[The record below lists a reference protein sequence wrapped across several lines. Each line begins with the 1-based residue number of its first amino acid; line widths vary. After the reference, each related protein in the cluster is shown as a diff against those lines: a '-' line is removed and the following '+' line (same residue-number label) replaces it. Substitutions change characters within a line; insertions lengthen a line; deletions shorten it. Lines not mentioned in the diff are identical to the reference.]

1 MNNGI
6 TLRWLV
12 LAAVAA
18 AASGLHGAKPI
29 GFDANGHPM
38 YRVGGAKQA
47 QAQPQQEQ
55 RAGGGSDAARRRLV
69 RVALESWTLN
79 ANDGVAKLTFNAGMK
94 IDTLNASA
102 VILQQNQSIAGNP
115 AGSQSFRLCICTSS
129 SSVNGPEVSL
139 GFNRTDK
146 LQMQALDRLAIDR
159 DSTYLI
165 YEPGFMQ
172 TLAGGYPDGLLDGAA
187 LKAAVYIKDY
197 TRPVLWS
204 FDLDLKGAVFGAL
217 NARAAVGYLT
227 LRFSEVMDVSTLR
240 TAAITLRQ
248 TANYT
253 ANVTVAG
260 HPDGQSYAL
269 TSATFASDARD
280 SDVLVLTLGAA
291 DLNAI
296 KLLRGLAIDRNST
309 ALVLNYTA
317 VADMKGLPVQ
327 AITKESNHDSYAGRG
342 WMAAMVC
349 AHYIADN
356 TAPSLV
362 FFMLDNNVGLIRLTF
377 DEAVVVSTLDVTQI
391 AIQTSV
397 NGARRLGEEGE
408 EVEEVEGGGGGGGGG
423 RRRLSSRTLTGGAG
437 GSRPA
442 TGSVDGPSLII
453 KLGTADLN
461 AVKAASTTKGSSFIT
476 LGAGA
481 IQDSSYPQNRMTA
494 VPAGAAFG
502 ANRFI
507 VVGMTGYTL
516 DINGAP
522 NFATLTIAFNGNV
535 NPTTFD
541 ATKLTF
547 QHAKA
552 AGINN
557 ENNANVGACSGIA
570 GDCGRY
576 TLTAASSK
584 TVQAALT
591 NSLVV
596 TIDEVDLNQLKL
608 RQLTAISK
616 ETTWL
621 SVDSSVIKDA
631 NGDEVTPYLDG
642 DVLYPPEKVGT
653 FTQDKVQ
660 PTLQSYDLDMH
671 TGTMT
676 LHFSEVMNASSLNVT
691 KLVLQNNRIQSDGIW
706 YALSDSTVTSA
717 NAASVSVRLS
727 RRDLNALKT
736 IKKLAIDQAHT
747 YLLLYDPAIRDMA
760 GNMVVAIPNGGAQLV
775 ATFTADTGS
784 PTLTGGIAG
793 VRPVAT
799 SFFADFERGVLILT
813 FSEPVDVTTFDPT
826 GVVLMNSTYGNAS
839 EYRLTRTSFAI
850 MTDPLST
857 VAVLQ
862 KTAVKMEL
870 AYVLSGKDRT
880 YYDELFADDVAYNAQ
895 SLSLQL
901 VVADPIKNVVDQKLH
916 AMTSHIIA
924 VQLSTP
930 DLEAMAIM
938 PKFATSMDNTF
949 LKMET
954 KALKDMAG
962 NPIEPILPM
971 AQPGVAAVAGSSSSA
986 GALTPAFFNAD
997 TGRPTLDRYELDMGT
1012 CVMKLTFSEAMS
1024 WKSIDLPKYTLL
1036 PNAGANQTTRGS
1048 STYTPLIG
1056 AHRLTNTGTS
1066 PSLVQNK
1073 DGKVILVTFGAVDCN
1088 SIRRVRSLAKSKAST
1103 WMIVDSGGAKDMSGL
1118 DMLPILSG
1126 AVVGYSPLN
1135 AWKYTADTTPP
1146 QLVEVKMDLANN
1158 RLRLKFSEIV
1168 DMTRFDITKMAL
1180 QQYKKR
1186 SADPDFVTNP
1196 AHTQVAFTTSSFAYD
1211 LLDDPSYC
1219 PSLEPTVFNGKKVYA
1234 RIVENGMVCAMAIGP
1249 NGVDVVMFSR
1259 GVDIAVNI
1267 SASDQ
1272 ARIIAAWPV
1281 GTKAE
1286 DIKQAN
1292 GNVFL
1297 TATGQLVSDFSI
1309 PDPNQSSHKV
1319 VVKVKFLGASW
1330 TPATFTEAV
1339 QLQVRNS
1346 YARFAGV
1353 DVAQVIILNIVFAT
1367 SRRLGGSE
1375 EEEGHS
1381 EGARRRLAV
1390 GDVTFEIHIFVFSAS
1405 SSSALRSNMALVT
1418 DAAVKAELT
1427 ARVTNA
1433 ITLSLIPASIAAAV
1447 NTAVGAMSITSEA
1460 PVAIVIAGNAMSGV
1474 TEELAMGVKTV
1485 TCSSCAGV
1493 GWESRKCSFL
1503 DDRVCTACTL
1513 CPYDHWTIAPC
1524 TISTPGVAGQDTVC
1538 HRCSSCTAGKFV
1550 RRPCGGGV
1558 EAVEGTMTLW
1568 TGYSVAGNK
1577 VGVPTAQGADTY
1589 CRRCRTCEAN
1599 TFETRPC
1606 EMGLDRQCQV
1616 RILRFASRGC
1626 RRLLLL
1632 PFFLSCY
1639 DFPAPHL
1646 THNTSLI
1653 TPLPVCAPQTCDSCT
1668 LSLAQE
1674 RLCAHASVVWRR
1686 VNCCWDTDNTHVKP
1700 CHDIPL
1706 EQFKISARDSHR
1718 DEVWCRKFDREKK
1731 QCMDTMYQNGEEPL
1745 GGHID
1750 ETEHFDGTTSRY
1762 KSVALQ
1768 NGKEG
1773 RIWIT
1778 DTNIPVQSYG
1788 DAADTNRVIPATAAT
1803 HESNVHPGTHPTQ
1816 YTGTQ
1821 NPTTQFGLEHIH
1833 SPPIHNTGN

>member
-1 MNNGI
+1 MIGKGALLHWI
-6 TLRWLV
+6 V

-29 GFDANGHPM
+29 GFDAKGYPM

-55 RAGGGSDAARRRLV
+55 RAGGGTDAARRRLV
-69 RVALESWTLN
+69 SVVLESWTLN
-79 ANDGVAKLTFNAGMK
+79 ANDGIAKLTFNAGMK

-115 AGSQSFRLCICTSS
+115 AGGQSFRLCICTQS
-129 SSVNGPEVSL
+129 SSVDGPEVSL
-139 GFNRTDK
+139 RFNRTDL
-146 LQMQALDRLAIDR
+146 LQLQVNDRLGIDG
-159 DSTYLI
+159 DSAYLI
-165 YEPGFMQ
+165 YEPGLMQ

-187 LKAAVYIKDY
+187 LKAAAYIKDY
-197 TRPVLWS
+197 TRPRLLS

-217 NARAAVGYLT
+217 NERAAVGYLT
-227 LRFSEVMDVSTLR
+227 LRFSEVMDVSSLR

-260 HPDGQSYAL
+260 HPDGQNYTL
-269 TSATFASDARD
+269 TSATFASDATD
-280 SDVLVLTLGAA
+280 SDVLVLTLGKE

-309 ALVLNYTA
+309 ALVLNFTA
-317 VADMKGLPVQ
+317 VTDMKGLPVQ
-327 AITKESNHDSYAGRG
+327 AITKESNQESYPGRG

-349 AHYIADN
+349 SNYIADD

-377 DEAVVVSTLDVTQI
+377 DEAVLVSTLDVTQI
-391 AIQTSV
+391 AIQTSA

-408 EVEEVEGGGGGGGGG
+408 ELEEVEGGGGGGG
-423 RRRLSSRTLTGGAG
+423 RRRLSSHTLTGGAG
-437 GSRPA
+437 GSGPA
-442 TGSVDGPSLII
+442 TGSVDGPSLVIE
-453 KLGTADLN
+453 LGAADLI
-461 AVKAASTTKGSSFIT
+461 AIKAASATKGSSFIT

-481 IQDSSYPQNRMTA
+481 IQDSSYPQNSMTP
-494 VPAGAAFG
+494 VLAGAAFG

-547 QHAKA
+547 QYAKA
-552 AGINN
+552 AGVNN
-557 ENNANVGACSGIA
+557 ENNVNIGTCSGIA

-591 NSLVV
+591 TSLVV

-608 RQLTAISK
+608 RQLAAISK
-616 ETTWL
+616 ETTYL
-621 SVDSSVIKDA
+621 SADSAVIKDA

-642 DVLYPPEKVGT
+642 DVLYPPKPVGT
-653 FTQDKVQ
+653 FTQDAVQ

-676 LHFSEVMNASSLNVT
+676 LHFSEAMNASSLNVT

-717 NAASVSVRLS
+717 NAVSVSVRLS

-775 ATFTADTGS
+775 ATFTADTGA
-784 PTLTGGIAG
+784 PRLTGGLAG
-793 VRPVAT
+793 VRPIAT

-839 EYRLTRTSFAI
+839 EYRLTGTSYAI

-916 AMTSHIIA
+916 SMTSHIIA

-938 PKFATSMDNTF
+938 PKFATSMGNTF
-949 LKMET
+949 LKMEP

-971 AQPGVAAVAGSSSSA
+971 TQPDVAAVAGSTSSA

-997 TGRPTLDRYELDMGT
+997 AGRPTLDKYEIDMGT
-1012 CVMKLTFSEAMS
+1012 CVMKLHFSEAMS
-1024 WKSIDLPKYTLL
+1024 WVSIDLPKYTLL

-1048 STYTPLIG
+1048 STYVPLIG
-1056 AHRLTNTGTS
+1056 AHRLTNAGTS

-1073 DGKVILVTFGAVDCN
+1073 DGKVIQVTFGAVDCN
-1088 SIRRVRSLAKSKAST
+1088 SIRRLRPLAKSKAST
-1103 WMIVDSGGAKDMSGL
+1103 WMIVESGGAKDMSGL

-1126 AVVGYSPLN
+1126 AVVGYSPQN

-1168 DMTRFDITKMAL
+1168 DLSKFDITKMAL
-1180 QQYKKR
+1180 QEYQTR

-1196 AHTQVAFTTSSFAYD
+1196 AHTQVAFTSSSFAYD
-1211 LLDDPSYC
+1211 LLENPSYC
-1219 PSLEPTVFNGKKVYA
+1219 SSLEPTVFNGKKVHA

-1249 NGVDVVMFSR
+1249 NGADVVMFSR

-1267 SASDQ
+1267 SESDK
-1272 ARIIAAWPV
+1272 ARIVAAWPV

-1286 DIKQAN
+1286 DIKQTN

-1346 YARFAGV
+1346 YAKFSGV
-1353 DVAQVIILNIVFAT
+1353 DVSQVIILNIVFAT

-1375 EEEGHS
+1375 EEERHG

-1405 SSSALRSNMALVT
+1405 SSAALKGNMALVT

-1427 ARVTNA
+1427 ALVTNA
-1433 ITLSLIPASIAAAV
+1433 ITLSLIPASVAAAV

-1460 PVAIVIAGNAMSGV
+1460 PLAIVIAGNAMTGV

-1558 EAVEGTMTLW
+1558 EAVEGTTALW

-1616 RILRFASRGC
+1616 WILRFASRGC
-1626 RRLLLL
+1626 RRLLL
-1632 PFFLSCY
+1632 PFVLRLSR
-1639 DFPAPHL
+1639 APS
-1646 THNTSLI
+1646 NPPP
-1653 TPLPVCAPQTCDSCT
+1653 TPLLRRLAILARYRWRKSGCARMLP
-1668 LSLAQE
+1668 
-1674 RLCAHASVVWRR
+1674 
-1686 VNCCWDTDNTHVKP
+1686 
-1700 CHDIPL
+1700 
-1706 EQFKISARDSHR
+1706 
-1718 DEVWCRKFDREKK
+1718 WC
-1731 QCMDTMYQNGEEPL
+1731 
-1745 GGHID
+1745 
-1750 ETEHFDGTTSRY
+1750 
-1762 KSVALQ
+1762 
-1768 NGKEG
+1768 
-1773 RIWIT
+1773 
-1778 DTNIPVQSYG
+1778 G
-1788 DAADTNRVIPATAAT
+1788 DVSTAA
-1803 HESNVHPGTHPTQ
+1803 GTR
-1816 YTGTQ
+1816 
-1821 NPTTQFGLEHIH
+1821 TTR
-1833 SPPIHNTGN
+1833 T